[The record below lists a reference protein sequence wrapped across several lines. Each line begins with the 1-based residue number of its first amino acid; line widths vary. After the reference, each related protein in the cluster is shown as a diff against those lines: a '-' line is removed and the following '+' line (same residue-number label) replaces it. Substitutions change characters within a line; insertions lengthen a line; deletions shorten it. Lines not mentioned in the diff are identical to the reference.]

1 MLGAFVQGS
10 KKGGGNEDEGGAEM
24 MKMVG
29 QLSLAQSTVG
39 REIVNHIVAPGSLNC
54 R

>member
-10 KKGGGNEDEGGAEM
+10 KKGGGKEDEGECAEM
-24 MKMVG
+24 MKVG

>member
-24 MKMVG
+24 MKVG